1 MKPLSYDDKVYAFK
15 RATGGF
21 AKSHERW
28 EKRAVSGLNDEAL
41 AEALK
46 FELGIF
52 GGSGGPDQMDIT
64 YQGAG
69 LKIWAGW
76 SVFNHH
82 ETKPIFEGQ
91 NTIEMARIVYG
102 ISDPDDDQLALL

>member
-21 AKSHERW
+21 AKSHQRW
-28 EKRAVSGLNDEAL
+28 ADRAASGLNDEQL
-41 AEALK
+41 QEALK
-46 FELGIF
+46 YEIGIF
-52 GGSGGPDQMDIT
+52 GGSCGPNQMDIT

-76 SVFNHH
+76 SILNHH
-82 ETKPIFEGQ
+82 EAKPIFDEQ
-91 NTIEMARIVYG
+91 STIEMARLVYG
-102 ISDPDDDQLALL
+102 ISDPDDDQLSLL